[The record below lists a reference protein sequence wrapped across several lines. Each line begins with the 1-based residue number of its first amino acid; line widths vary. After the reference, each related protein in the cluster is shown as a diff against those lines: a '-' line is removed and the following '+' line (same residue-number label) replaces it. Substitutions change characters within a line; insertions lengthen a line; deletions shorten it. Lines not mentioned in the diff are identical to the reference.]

1 MNRVDVLGVGIDGLT
16 RKEAVDRALS
26 LILEHRCAYMV
37 TPNPEIVMAAWDD
50 PEVAEAIE
58 NADLVIPDGTGV
70 MQAARILK
78 TPLTEH
84 LPRIDAATEILKRL
98 AQDGGSVFLFGA
110 RPGIAER
117 AAERMKKLFPG
128 LKVCGTND
136 GYGSNDATV
145 VSKINAAKPD
155 FVMVCLGVP
164 KQEKWMAKYA
174 GKLDVGLMAGLGG
187 TLDVFSG
194 QVRRAPI
201 VWQKL
206 NLEWLYRCFAEPKRF
221 KKIKKL
227 PQFIFKAWRKRLG
240 IK

>member
-1 MNRVDVLGVGIDGLT
+1 MREKAASFLNSVLGGVCIGIG
-16 RKEAVDRALS
+16 
-26 LILEHRCAYMV
+26 
-37 TPNPEIVMAAWDD
+37 
-50 PEVAEAIE
+50 
-58 NADLVIPDGTGV
+58 GV
-70 MQAARILK
+70 
-78 TPLTEH
+78 
-84 LPRIDAATEILKRL
+84 
-98 AQDGGSVFLFGA
+98 VFLSCENKVTGAAFFCLGLFAICTFGFNLFTGKVGYVFEQPLSYTGFVLSVWLGNLVGA
-110 RPGIAER
+110 ALVGYAVRATRIAGIAEK

-145 VSKINAAKPD
+145 VSKINAARPD

-227 PQFIFKAWRKRLG
+227 PQFILKAWRKRLG